1 MLSIDMKK
9 LLTLVLLLGVTIGGA
24 QLLACTSVIV
34 SGRVTKDGRPLIY
47 KNRDTSA
54 LHNVSIV
61 FQGQKYRYIGLV
73 NAEDTAPVNVWGGH
87 NEAGF
92 GIINTAAFNLNGD
105 GGDTD
110 GDGIFIRKAL
120 ELCATLSDFETLL
133 DTVKKPRE
141 VNSNFAVLDALG
153 GCAYYET
160 GNYEYVKFDVNDP
173 NVAPDGYLM
182 RTNFGTTGNHKLDLG
197 VERYCAITDFMAEAC
212 KEGKMEHDYLITSIS
227 RYLKHGVT
235 KLDMYDFMPETE
247 NDTQYFS
254 FGDYIARHST
264 SSAILVQG
272 VRPDESPLNTVSWTI
287 IGWPLTTVAIPLVL
301 TPSGKLP
308 AIVTDDDTGHSWL
321 NEKGLELKKRVFS
334 LEAGNTTTYGDLSKL
349 FNKQGTGILQQIQP
363 IENEVMRRGEEALEK
378 FRKSKKNT
386 KDIETYYDWVDDYV
400 VERYRTVFGIE

>member
-1 MLSIDMKK
+1 MNRIFLIITLLLSI
-9 LLTLVLLLGVTIGGA
+9 TLSNVQPA
-24 QLLACTSVIV
+24 QACTSVIV

-47 KNRDTSA
+47 KNRDTST
-54 LHNVSIV
+54 LHNMTIV
-61 FQGQKYRYIGLV
+61 VQGSRFRYIGLV

-92 GIINTAAFNLNGD
+92 GIINTAAYNLNGD

-120 ELCATLSDFETLL
+120 ELCATLADFETLL

-141 VNSNFAVLDALG
+141 VNSNFAVLDAQG

-173 NVAPDGYLM
+173 KVAPDGYLM

-212 KEGKMEHDYLITSIS
+212 KEGNMEHDYLITSIS

-264 SSAILVQG
+264 SSVILVQG
-272 VRPDESPLNTVSWTI
+272 VKPGESPMNTVSWTI

-301 TPSGKLP
+301 TSSGKLP
-308 AIVTDDDTGHSWL
+308 AIVTDDGTGHSWL

-363 IENEVMRRGEEALEK
+363 IEKEVMRRGEEALDGL
-378 FRKSKKNT
+378 RKSKSFKT
-386 KDIETYYDWVDDYV
+386 MDVYYDWVD
-400 VERYRTVFGIE
+400 EFLAEQYRESFGIF